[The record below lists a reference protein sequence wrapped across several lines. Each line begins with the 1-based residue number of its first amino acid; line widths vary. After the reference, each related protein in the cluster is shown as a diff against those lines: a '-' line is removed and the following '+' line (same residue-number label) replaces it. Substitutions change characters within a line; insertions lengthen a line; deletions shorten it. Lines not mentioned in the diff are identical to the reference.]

1 MRFNHGLCLEEYF
14 GDEKRNDI
22 RLYPNAYEDLR
33 SNQMLVINGI
43 LISPL
48 IVRVLPVIEVSMW

>member
-22 RLYPNAYEDLR
+22 RLYPNAYEDLG
-33 SNQMLVINGI
+33 SHQMLVINGI